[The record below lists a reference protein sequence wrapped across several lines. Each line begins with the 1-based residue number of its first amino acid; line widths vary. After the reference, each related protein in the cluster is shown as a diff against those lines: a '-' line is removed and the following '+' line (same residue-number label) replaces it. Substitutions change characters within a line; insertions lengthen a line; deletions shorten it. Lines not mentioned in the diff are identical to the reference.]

1 MYTSNDREPTEG
13 LLTLTLTKSQRG
25 WIARKS
31 VSASKWITFYHRR
44 PKPSPFLGLFKHGVG
59 QGDIL
64 NANGFLLTCSA
75 PHKLIT
81 NSCMRW
87 TQMILDPEI
96 RYLKT
101 AQLWRET
108 SLDMLSYYVSIYWW
122 IPTYL
127 YAFSEVA
134 YLQFNEG
141 LILNLLITTCGRYEI
156 WSESKQCVY
165 CGFRIQAVDPSC
177 PHLIIMHRLA
187 SPGIVSSDLMSHN
200 YIAVFEYEIKHNF
213 CLNLNIFRYHFSIYL
228 TETKNSLL
236 NSVL

>member
-13 LLTLTLTKSQRG
+13 LLKLTLTKSQRG

-44 PKPSPFLGLFKHGVG
+44 PKPSPFWDSSKHGVG

-64 NANGFLLTCSA
+64 NANDFLLSCSV

-81 NSCMRW
+81 SSCMRW
-87 TQMILDPEI
+87 TQMRLDLKI

-122 IPTYL
+122 IPTYF
-127 YAFSEVA
+127 YA
-134 YLQFNEG
+134 L
-141 LILNLLITTCGRYEI
+141 
-156 WSESKQCVY
+156 SESPTYQWMK
-165 CGFRIQAVDPSC
+165 DS
-177 PHLIIMHRLA
+177 L
-187 SPGIVSSDLMSHN
+187 S
-200 YIAVFEYEIKHNF
+200 
-213 CLNLNIFRYHFSIYL
+213 IFW
-228 TETKNSLL
+228 
-236 NSVL
+236 

>member
-1 MYTSNDREPTEG
+1 MWCWHLELKWLDVMYSSNDWEPTEG
-13 LLTLTLTKSQRG
+13 LLILTLTLAKSQPG

-64 NANGFLLTCSA
+64 NANDFFKQTYSA

-81 NSCMRW
+81 NSW
-87 TQMILDPEI
+87 FLLYEVNPTLTQMSLDLEI

-122 IPTYL
+122 IPIY
-127 YAFSEVA
+127 
-134 YLQFNEG
+134 
-141 LILNLLITTCGRYEI
+141 
-156 WSESKQCVY
+156 
-165 CGFRIQAVDPSC
+165 
-177 PHLIIMHRLA
+177 
-187 SPGIVSSDLMSHN
+187 
-200 YIAVFEYEIKHNF
+200 VF
-213 CLNLNIFRYHFSIYL
+213 
-228 TETKNSLL
+228 
-236 NSVL
+236 